1 MHRRTARALWEFYE
15 PVHDVTYFS
24 PEARAAADTI
34 GMQGFY
40 MGYFAMR
47 AAPLGQVPP
56 AVVTSCFYV
65 FHDDRV
71 ARALPDAWNR
81 TSPQDALDAR
91 LTGAGAALRRI
102 LGEAA
107 DSDGIAEAADL
118 AWRAAESADSR
129 GRVLAAANQALDRP
143 DQPILALWQALTTL
157 REHRGDGHVAA
168 LVAADVGP
176 VEAMLLKAHVGEA
189 DSETQ
194 RTVRRWSEEE
204 WAHGTAELR
213 ARGWLNVADRLTEA
227 GRAAHDEIE
236 RRTDDAALSPW
247 QALGGTDTERLAELL
262 APIAEAV
269 RSSGVLPEHN
279 PVGLTSGT
287 PLR

>member
-1 MHRRTARALWEFYE
+1 MHGRTARALWEFYE

-24 PEARAAADTI
+24 PEARAAADAI
-34 GMQGFY
+34 GMQGFF

-47 AAPLGQVPP
+47 AAPLGPVPP
-56 AVVTSCFYV
+56 AVVTSGFYV
-65 FHDDRV
+65 FHPDRV
-71 ARALPDAWNR
+71 ARALPDAWTR

-102 LGEAA
+102 LGDTANG
-107 DSDGIAEAADL
+107 DSVSEAADL
-118 AWRAAESADSR
+118 AWRAAEAADTR
-129 GRVLAAANQALDRP
+129 GRMLAATNQVLDRP

-157 REHRGDGHVAA
+157 REHRGDGHVAV
-168 LVAADVGP
+168 LVGAGVGP

-189 DSETQ
+189 DAETQ

-204 WAHGTAELR
+204 WAHGRAELR
-213 ARGWLNVADRLTEA
+213 ARGWLNGDDRLTEA
-227 GRAAHDEIE
+227 GRTAHDEIE
-236 RRTDDAALSPW
+236 RRTDTAALSPW
-247 QALGGTDTERLAELL
+247 KALGIENTERLAALL

-287 PLR
+287 PVR